1 MLYYIE
7 TNKKTTNRNG
17 QLTESRNTLLFELE
31 ELYKEERNNTS
42 FPIPTVAYRIDLRD
56 VSLSLEKEMKK
67 ASDFFRRTVYRYDWL
82 IPVVD
87 EKGEIMGIDNPEEMQ
102 EQWKE
107 LRSVILGDYEG
118 TLVDEKISQIDH
130 AMREKDFYIEPLSNY
145 SYFGLAFPRVPI
157 DAGAQWHKE
166 REITLSDFDD
176 IKFIEHLVCENT
188 DKNNRFLSFTGKV
201 INSDKCILNKFYG
214 RMLMP
219 CNDIFPT
226 QAWVEI
232 NYTQEDKATEWRFEL
247 FSV

>member
-1 MLYYIE
+1 
-7 TNKKTTNRNG
+7 
-17 QLTESRNTLLFELE
+17 
-31 ELYKEERNNTS
+31 
-42 FPIPTVAYRIDLRD
+42 
-56 VSLSLEKEMKK
+56 
-67 ASDFFRRTVYRYDWL
+67 
-82 IPVVD
+82 
-87 EKGEIMGIDNPEEMQ
+87 
-102 EQWKE
+102 
-107 LRSVILGDYEG
+107 
-118 TLVDEKISQIDH
+118 
-130 AMREKDFYIEPLSNY
+130 MREKEFYIEPLLNY

-166 REITLSDFDD
+166 REITLFDFDD